1 MSNETE
7 DVFYDVVLMK
17 NIKTKEE
24 AISYLAK
31 HLQKKGYVNENYEL
45 ATIKREH
52 IFPTALPTK
61 PIGIAVPHSETENVM
76 KQAVVL
82 GITDNLIEFS
92 EMGNDESKVNVGIMF
107 LLALKGED
115 NHLNYLRNIVNY
127 CKVEDNVSRLYTSK
141 SVNEAY
147 RILINEILKIES

>member
-1 MSNETE
+1 MNKEIDT
-7 DVFYDVVLMK
+7 VFYDVVMMK

-31 HLQKKGYVNENYEL
+31 HLQKQGYVNENYEL
-45 ATIKREH
+45 ATIKREN
-52 IFPTALPTK
+52 IYPTALPTK
-61 PIGIAVPHSETENVM
+61 PIGVAVPHSETENVI

-92 EMGNDESKVNVGIMF
+92 EMGNDESKVNVGIIF
-107 LLALKGED
+107 LLALKGEN

-127 CKVEDNVSRLYTSK
+127 CKVDDNVSRLYNAESK
-141 SVNEAY
+141 DVAQK
-147 RILINEILKIES
+147 IFMNEILNIEN